1 MMNRDFGLLFL
12 RASMGLMMA
21 GHGIG
26 KVSDLFAGKT
36 GFPDPLGIG
45 SVPSLAFAAFAE
57 FLCALLVVVGF
68 KTRWS
73 AIPVAGTMLVAGLIF
88 HAGDPW
94 GNKELAFVYAAGF
107 LTLVFTDGGAYSL
120 DGWLRKRQ
128 RR

>member
-12 RASMGLMMA
+12 RATMGLMMA

-26 KVSDLFAGKT
+26 KVSDLFAGKI

-73 AIPVAGTMLVAGLIF
+73 AIPPALTMLVAAFIF
-88 HAGDPW
+88 HGGDPW
-94 GNKELAFVYAAGF
+94 AEKELAVVYAAGF

-120 DGWLRKRQ
+120 DAWLKNRKR
-128 RR
+128 